1 MLEEVGQE
9 DVSLGTNLN
18 SGPFLDH
25 PSYLQRSEEQP
36 PHCHNV
42 LPKHMQPS
50 SHGLSPLNL

>member
-9 DVSLGTNLN
+9 DVSLGTKLN

-36 PHCHNV
+36 PPP
-42 LPKHMQPS
+42 LPQCSTQAHAAE
-50 SHGLSPLNL
+50 

>member
-9 DVSLGTNLN
+9 DVSLGTKLN

-36 PHCHNV
+36 P
-42 LPKHMQPS
+42 PPTATMFYPS
-50 SHGLSPLNL
+50 TCSRVVMD